1 MRGPTAPQKFI
12 KKNTASAG
20 CTSAGSYSKHSK
32 TMSSSST
39 FKPLRGRRIV
49 SLALNLPG
57 PAALM
62 RLGELG
68 ARCLKVE
75 PPGPGQTPAGR
86 PISGDPMGQY
96 NIGAYNTMH
105 EGVRV
110 AQIDLKTERGHA
122 QLARE
127 LAKADLLLT
136 SFRPSAL
143 QKLGLNWK
151 AVHRAH
157 PALSM
162 VEIVG
167 APGDRADE
175 PGHDLTYLAEA
186 GLVPGT
192 DLPPSLLAD
201 MAGALLTVEAAL
213 GVLMQAAT
221 SGKGAHRQV
230 ALSDAAAWL
239 ALPRHWGLTL
249 PSGAVGGAHA
259 GYRVYPCK
267 DGRVAIAALEPHF
280 AASLFAAAGLP
291 PPDARAPFAPPA
303 REAIAAWALTKTRR
317 QLDALAVARDIPLCT
332 LSNK

>member
-1 MRGPTAPQKFI
+1 M
-12 KKNTASAG
+12 SA
-20 CTSAGSYSKHSK
+20 
-32 TMSSSST
+32 SST
-39 FKPLRGRRIV
+39 FKPLRGRRVV

-57 PAALM
+57 PAALL
-62 RLGELG
+62 RLAELG

-75 PPGPGQTPAGR
+75 PPGPGTTPAGR

-96 NIGAYNTMH
+96 NIDAYNALH

-110 AQIDLKTERGHA
+110 VQIDLKAERGRA

-127 LAKADLLLT
+127 LAKADLLMT

-157 PALSM
+157 PRLSM

-167 APGDRADE
+167 APGARADE

-186 GLVPGT
+186 GLVTGT
-192 DLPPSLLAD
+192 DLPPTLLAD
-201 MAGALLTVEAAL
+201 MAGALLTAEAAL
-213 GVLMQAAT
+213 AVLMQASAR
-221 SGKGAHRQV
+221 GKGAHRQI

-239 ALPRHWGLTL
+239 ALPRTWGLTL

-267 DGRVAIAALEPHF
+267 DGRVAIAALEQHF
-280 AASLFAAAGLP
+280 AAALFEAVGLP
-291 PPDARAPFAPPA
+291 PPDARTPFAPQA
-303 REAIAAWALTKTRR
+303 REAIAAWALGKTRR
-317 QLDALAVARDIPLCT
+317 QLDALATARDIPLHT
-332 LSNK
+332 LPKA

>member
-1 MRGPTAPQKFI
+1 MPITPA
-12 KKNTASAG
+12 
-20 CTSAGSYSKHSK
+20 
-32 TMSSSST
+32 
-39 FKPLRGRRIV
+39 FKPLRGARVV

-62 RLGELG
+62 RLQALG

-75 PPGPGQTPAGR
+75 PPGPAVDGKALP
-86 PISGDPMGQY
+86 GDPMGQY
-96 NIGAYNTMH
+96 NTTAYATMH
-105 EGVRV
+105 AGVRTLT
-110 AQIDLKTERGHA
+110 IDLKGERGRA

-157 PALSM
+157 PQLSM

-167 APGDRADE
+167 APGERAEE

-186 GLVPGT
+186 GLIPGSE
-192 DLPPSLLAD
+192 LPPTLLAD
-201 MAGALLTVEAAL
+201 MAGALMAAEATLAC
-213 GVLMQAAT
+213 VLQARA
-221 SGKGAHRQV
+221 KGRGQHRQV
-230 ALSDAAAWL
+230 ALSQAAQWL

-259 GYRVYPCK
+259 GYRVYACK
-267 DGRVAIAALEPHF
+267 DGRVAVAALEPHF
-280 AASLFAAAGLP
+280 TRALFQLAGLP
-291 PPDARAPFAPPA
+291 PPDARAPFAPQA
-303 REAIAAWALTKTRR
+303 RETIAAWALGKTRQ
-317 QLDALAVARDIPLCT
+317 QLDALAVAHDIPLHT
-332 LSNK
+332 LP

>member
-1 MRGPTAPQKFI
+1 MPITPA
-12 KKNTASAG
+12 
-20 CTSAGSYSKHSK
+20 
-32 TMSSSST
+32 
-39 FKPLRGRRIV
+39 FKPLRGARVV

-62 RLGELG
+62 RLQALG

-75 PPGPGQTPAGR
+75 PPGPAVDGKALP
-86 PISGDPMGQY
+86 GDPMGQY
-96 NIGAYNTMH
+96 NTTAYATMH
-105 EGVRV
+105 AGVRTLT
-110 AQIDLKTERGHA
+110 IDLKGERGRA

-157 PALSM
+157 PQLSM

-167 APGDRADE
+167 APGERAEE

-186 GLVPGT
+186 GLVIGT
-192 DLPPSLLAD
+192 ALPPTLLAD
-201 MAGALLTVEAAL
+201 MAGALLTVEASLA
-213 GVLMQAAT
+213 VLMQAAD
-221 SGKGAHRQV
+221 SGMGAHRQV

-239 ALPRHWGLTL
+239 ALPRGWGLTL
-249 PSGAVGGAHA
+249 PGGAVGGAHA

-280 AASLFAAAGLP
+280 AAALFSAVGLP
-291 PPDARAPFAPPA
+291 ASDPRTPFAPA
-303 REAIAAWALTKTRR
+303 THAAIAAWALTKTRK
-317 QLDALAVARDIPLCT
+317 QLDALAAAQDIPLYT
-332 LSNK
+332 LPKQ